1 VTGNEAGQTSEDPML
16 QRTRNA
22 LGLTAAA
29 ALAAGSV
36 VAVTTSAEAATVPKT
51 ALGLSSNGKNL
62 TIFSLSTGQRTKAL
76 GQAKGLVGDTR
87 LVGID
92 ERPAD
97 HKAYGVGNQGGIYLI
112 NRGNGNVRKV
122 SQVSVP
128 LAGTHFGVDFNPAAD
143 RLRIISDTGQNLRH
157 DITQAAP
164 ATAVDAPLNY
174 DGTTATGVTA
184 AGYTN
189 SDNDPS
195 TGTTLFDLDMTR
207 DQVVQQVP
215 ANSGNLLV
223 SGPFGPRQGPIAGF
237 DVVGSNSGSRTADNT
252 GFATI
257 RPTSGG
263 LATLY
268 RVNLLSGK
276 FTKVAQF
283 NKDIAD
289 IAIPQ
294 P

>member
-1 VTGNEAGQTSEDPML
+1 MR
-16 QRTRNA
+16 QRTRNFIG
-22 LGLTAAA
+22 LGAAA
-29 ALAAGSV
+29 ALTLGVGVAFVGS
-36 VAVTTSAEAATVPKT
+36 AQAATVPTT

-62 TIFSLSTGQRTKAL
+62 TIFSLTTGERTKAL
-76 GQAKGLVGDTR
+76 GQAKGLVGDVR

-97 HKAYGVGNQGGIYLI
+97 HKAYGVGDKGGIYLI
-112 NRGNGNVRKV
+112 NRGNGVVRKV
-122 SQVSVP
+122 SQLSVA
-128 LAGTHFGVDFNPAAD
+128 LDGTHFGIDFNPAAD
-143 RLRIISDTGQNLRH
+143 RLRIISDTGQSLRH

-164 ATAVDAPLNY
+164 TTAVDGVLKY
-174 DGTTATGVTA
+174 EDVTATGVAA

-189 SDNDPS
+189 SDNDAS

-237 DVVGSNSGSRTADNT
+237 DIVGSNSGSRTADNT

-268 RVNLLSGK
+268 TVNLLSGK
-276 FTKVAQF
+276 FTKVAKF
-283 NKDIAD
+283 DKDIAD

>member
-1 VTGNEAGQTSEDPML
+1 MRR
-16 QRTRNA
+16 RTRNFIG
-22 LGLTAAA
+22 LGAAA
-29 ALAAGSV
+29 VLSVGSS
-36 VAVTTSAEAATVPKT
+36 VAVIGSAEAATVPKT

-62 TIFSLSTGQRTKAL
+62 TIFSLATAKRVKAL

-97 HKAYGVGNQGGIYLI
+97 HKVYGVGDRGGIYVI
-112 NRGNGNVRKV
+112 NRSNGVVRKA
-122 SQVSVP
+122 SQLSVP
-128 LAGTHFGVDFNPAAD
+128 LQGTQFGVDFNPAAD
-143 RLRIISDTGQNLRH
+143 RLRVISDTGQNLRH
-157 DITQAAP
+157 DVTQATAV
-164 ATAVDAPLNY
+164 TAVDAALNY
-174 DGTTATGVTA
+174 EGTTATGVTA

-195 TGTTLFDLDMTR
+195 TGTTLFDLDTTR

-223 SGPFGPRQGPIAGF
+223 SGPFGPRQGPVAGF
-237 DVVGSNSGSRTADNT
+237 DIVGSNSGSRTADNT
-252 GFATI
+252 GFASI
-257 RPTSGG
+257 RPTGGG

-268 RVNLLSGK
+268 SVNLLSGK
-276 FTKVAQF
+276 FTKVAKF